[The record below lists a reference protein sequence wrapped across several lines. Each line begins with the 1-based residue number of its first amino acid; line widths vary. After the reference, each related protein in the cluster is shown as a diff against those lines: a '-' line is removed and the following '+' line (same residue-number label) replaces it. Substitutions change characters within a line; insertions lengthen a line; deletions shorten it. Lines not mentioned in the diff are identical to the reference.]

1 MGDLHS
7 YYAGGNLVH
16 WDTHRKRIIHALG
29 ADAFGFS
36 EDFAGP
42 GGASAADTLLGWTT
56 TLVEAG
62 AGESTVAYTDLSGG
76 AILISADAADNDGV
90 NLQRL
95 GEAFSFTSSQRLT
108 YFGAR
113 LKISEATQSDILAGL
128 CITDTD
134 LLGGMTD
141 GVYFRKVDA
150 STSLA
155 FVTEKDS
162 SETSTTGVLTVAAD
176 TFYVLEFFWDGTTV
190 EAFVDGVSVA
200 THTLTV
206 PNDEL
211 LTPSLHYLAGTT
223 GGSTCTVDWV
233 RAWQVGR

>member
-7 YYAGGNLVH
+7 SYIGGNLVH
-16 WDTHRKRIIHALG
+16 WDTHRKRILHALG
-29 ADAFGFS
+29 SDAFGFS
-36 EDFAGP
+36 DDFVGP
-42 GGASAADTLLGWTT
+42 SGGITADTLAGWTV
-56 TLVEAG
+56 TLVEGG
-62 AGESTVAYTDLSGG
+62 AGESTVALTDFSGG
-76 AILISADAADNDGV
+76 ALLISADAADNDGV
-90 NLQRL
+90 NLQRT
-95 GEAFSFTSSQRLT
+95 GEAFSFSASQRLT
-108 YFGAR
+108 YFGTR
-113 LKISEATQSDILAGL
+113 LKISEATQSDVLAGM

-134 LLGGMTD
+134 LLGAMTD

-162 SETSTTGVLTVAAD
+162 SETSTTVLTVAAD
-176 TFYVLEFFWDGTTV
+176 TFYVLEFYFDGTSV
-190 EAFVDGVSVA
+190 EAFVDGVSA
-200 THTLTV
+200 ARHTLTI
-206 PNDEL
+206 PDNEL